1 MLGGRLILLACTAA
15 VAVVIPVSATA
26 ATSCAQ
32 RVLLDWKDGKITG
45 TYPTA
50 CYRQA
55 LATMPEDLRVY
66 SSAPDDIQAALQ
78 QHLRRA
84 AQGTRSLAASPAL
97 PGRNRPGS
105 STSGW
110 APALAVVGMA
120 GGATLV
126 LAAALG
132 LSFRAGKRRRR
143 R

>member
-1 MLGGRLILLACTAA
+1 LAFA
-15 VAVVIPVSATA
+15 VAVAALMPVSATA

-32 RVLLDWKDGKITG
+32 RILLDWKDGKITG

-55 LATMPEDLRVY
+55 LASMPEDLRVY

-78 QHLRRA
+78 QHLRRVTS
-84 AQGTRSLAASPAL
+84 GTRSLTASPAL
-97 PGRNRPGS
+97 SDRHRPGS

-132 LSFRAGKRRRR
+132 FSFRAGKRRRR
-143 R
+143 G